1 MNLGYHKPAIL
12 VEMLVLK
19 ASVAIKEIHIEA
31 STGLEAKRKTDR
43 REGEIGLFPL
53 ALYLLYRYPNIS
65 GLTLFLNRH
74 FLFFYHGIFFS
85 AFLSEGSLGV
95 DHCFV
100 IWQSK
105 HLHSCIQIL
114 QGYLFV

>member
-31 STGLEAKRKTDR
+31 SRGLEAKRKTDR

-65 GLTLFLNRH
+65 GLTLFLNRYNAHTH
-74 FLFFYHGIFFS
+74 FLLLSRYIFLRFS
-85 AFLSEGSLGV
+85 V
-95 DHCFV
+95 
-100 IWQSK
+100 
-105 HLHSCIQIL
+105 
-114 QGYLFV
+114 